1 MLERRNRLRDR
12 ERLEAPEREG
22 AVAVLSELDRVE
34 SRLSFDQALG
44 LLQPT
49 DRDLMRLRYAED
61 LTQEQVAADSICPKG
76 QLRCGSTGLGKSY
89 GRHWRNRLRTL
100 HDITDPRLVKAL
112 AHPLRIRI
120 LAILEDRVASPS
132 EIAEQL
138 DAPLGNVS
146 YHVRQLAD
154 LGLISL
160 VRETPVRGTLEH
172 HYKAEIR
179 PRITDKAWS
188 AAPDIVKEATVSA
201 TLAQIGAGVNRAA
214 SDGGFGK
221 ENAHLSRIPLVLDEE
236 GWTEV
241 SRELNAMLDR
251 VERIQRATSKR
262 LLKKDHEGELRGE
275 LVMMLFETT
284 ETPQPSRRRKRRAT
298 AKSVDGAKAH

>member
-1 MLERRNRLRDR
+1 
-12 ERLEAPEREG
+12 
-22 AVAVLSELDRVE
+22 
-34 SRLSFDQALG
+34 
-44 LLQPT
+44 
-49 DRDLMRLRYAED
+49 
-61 LTQEQVAADSICPKG
+61 
-76 QLRCGSTGLGKSY
+76 
-89 GRHWRNRLRTL
+89 LRTL

-146 YHVRQLAD
+146 YHVRQLAE

-188 AAPDIVKEATVSA
+188 AAPDIVKHATVSA
-201 TLAQIGAGVNRAA
+201 TLEQIGVNVNRAA
-214 SDGGFGK
+214 AEGGFSK
-221 ENAHLSRIPLVLDEE
+221 DNAHLSRIPLVLDSE
-236 GWTEV
+236 GWNEIAG
-241 SRELNAMLDR
+241 ELNSLLDR
-251 VERIQRATSKR
+251 VERIQRAANKR
-262 LLKKDHEGELRGE
+262 LLKADHQGEIRGE
-275 LVMMLFETT
+275 LVSMLFETL
-284 ETPQPSRRRKRRAT
+284 EAEVPSGGAKRARRKTSARAS
-298 AKSVDGAKAH
+298 A

>member
-1 MLERRNRLRDR
+1 
-12 ERLEAPEREG
+12 
-22 AVAVLSELDRVE
+22 
-34 SRLSFDQALG
+34 
-44 LLQPT
+44 
-49 DRDLMRLRYAED
+49 
-61 LTQEQVAADSICPKG
+61 
-76 QLRCGSTGLGKSY
+76 
-89 GRHWRNRLRTL
+89 LRTL

-146 YHVRQLAD
+146 YHVRQLAE

-172 HYKAEIR
+172 HYRADIR

-188 AAPDIVKEATVSA
+188 AAPDIVKHATVSA
-201 TLAQIGAGVNRAA
+201 TLQQVGANVNRAA
-214 SDGGFGK
+214 ADGGFSK
-221 ENAHLSRIPLVLDEE
+221 DNAHLSRIPLVLDSE
-236 GWTEV
+236 GWGEV
-241 SRELNAMLDR
+241 AGELNSLLDR
-251 VERIQRATSKR
+251 VEKIQRASNKR

-275 LVMMLFETT
+275 LVMMLFETL
-284 ETPQPSRRRKRRAT
+284 EAEVPSRAAKRRSRGKA
-298 AKSVDGAKAH
+298 GARA